1 MPEHDLAAADAEE
14 RRGSLSGSV
23 TLRRRAV
30 PEDEGRLD
38 ISSPGAQLDDPAGA
52 GQRTIE
58 SNRVRVRVQSG
69 DEIALDDLSIG
80 CEEICGT
87 LIVPGVERVAPGA
100 DDAAR

>member
-14 RRGSLSGSV
+14 RRGPLSGSV

-30 PEDEGRLD
+30 PEDEGRFD
-38 ISSPGAQLDDPAGA
+38 VSSPGAQLDDPAGA

-69 DEIALDDLSIG
+69 DEIALDDLG
-80 CEEICGT
+80 VARKEVRGA

>member
-1 MPEHDLAAADAEE
+1 MPEHDLSLTDAEE
-14 RRGSLSGSV
+14 RCGTLAGPVAQRSGS
-23 TLRRRAV
+23 V

-69 DEIALDDLSIG
+69 DEIALDDLG
-80 CEEICGT
+80 VARKEVRGA